1 MSDFYYNTTIP
12 FSKLLAKMS
21 YQGIKVDL
29 PRLRELEAEF
39 KGELKHFEKEIYY
52 FTGKINLKS
61 SQQVAK
67 ALYQNLRIPN
77 FITDYRENKKTG
89 KWEEYK
95 DEFFTDKEKQYYQWC
110 IKHKKYPDVTGTAT
124 GAVQLNKIKLV
135 NPHPVVDALLEYKQI
150 STLLNT
156 FIVGLYKHISPYNR
170 VHPSWY
176 ALTAGARIQCS
187 DPNMANIPSRSVRG
201 RKVKSVYIPE
211 PGYSFFEA
219 DYSQM
224 ELRFMAWFSQDPTM
238 LAAYRDGLDLHALTT
253 SKRFD
258 ISYEEALK
266 SPKRKVGKETNF
278 LMSYIGGP
286 YILQGLLAKQ
296 GLWVTL
302 KECSEFIDSFF
313 QTYPYV
319 KNLHNTVETKML
331 SEGYVENLFGR
342 KRYFDFKDYYRAID
356 KAPNQK
362 TKNDAE
368 YALNRAIKE
377 ALKQAVSHVIQGSS
391 TGDYSAFKTVN
402 AAKIA
407 ESMGGRVWNV
417 LYDGIFFEIKDE
429 KAEELQKEI
438 KAYLELPEKPVAIEH
453 PVDISKAGKSWALL
467 K

>member
-21 YQGIKVDL
+21 YQGIRVDL
-29 PRLRELEAEF
+29 DRLRELESEF
-39 KGELKHFEKEIYY
+39 KGELQHFEKEVYNVA
-52 FTGKINLKS
+52 GKKINIGS
-61 SQQVAK
+61 NQQLAK
-67 ALYQNLRIPN
+67 LLYQDLKIPN
-77 FITDYRENKKTG
+77 YVIDYMENKKTG
-89 KWEEYK
+89 EWEEYK
-95 DEFFTDKEKQYYQWC
+95 DEFLTDGEKEKRY
-110 IKHKKYPDVTGTAT
+110 KKIPVVGTST
-124 GAVQLNKIKLV
+124 GATQLNKIRLI
-135 NPHPVVDALLEYKQI
+135 NPHPIISPLLEYKQVA
-150 STLLNT
+150 TLLDT
-156 FIVGLYKHISPYNR
+156 FIIGIYEHLSPYNR
-170 VHPSWY
+170 VHPSWFT
-176 ALTAGARIQCS
+176 LTSGARIKCS
-187 DPNMANIPSRSVRG
+187 KPNVANIPSRSVRG
-201 RKVKSVYIPE
+201 RKIKSIYIPQ

-253 SKRFD
+253 SKRFN
-258 ISYEEALK
+258 IPYEEAIK

-331 SEGYVENLFGR
+331 GEGYVENLFGR

-407 ESMGGRVWNV
+407 EGLGGRVWNV
-417 LYDGIFFEIKDE
+417 LYDGIFFEVKDE
-429 KAEELQKEI
+429 KAGELQKEI
-438 KAYLELPEKPVAIEH
+438 KAYLELPEKPVTIEH